1 MKSKTRYDWTVK
13 VWDESGA
20 ECASESSAF
29 ETGLTDE
36 NDWTASWIGAPSAPN
51 INFNGANWIWDRS
64 GHSENEIPA
73 ETLYFRRKITL
84 DSNRTLDYARIAMS
98 ADDNAGLYING
109 ASALSTLNIEDAWKS
124 AAYTTVSA
132 SAFSDGD
139 NVIAV
144 EATNTS
150 NGYAGLLA
158 KIEVYYTD
166 SSAPVTYATDADWKI
181 GAAAETGWNTAG
193 FDDSGWKTPSGSDV
207 ISYGSSPWGDNVSFA
222 GVAGSSAPVFRKEFS
237 TGGKTVKSA
246 RAYIAGLG
254 LYDFKI
260 NGANPYDSVL
270 NPANTDYTDTV
281 LYDVYDVTSSI
292 VGGQN
297 AISVELGNGFYN
309 MDFGGWGWSDSPWKD
324 NPKLRFE
331 LDITYTDGAT
341 QKVYSGGDWKYF
353 AGEPTTSNRVY
364 HGETYDARNA
374 AEFSSASYDDS
385 SWQNAGI
392 VTAPRGKLVWQDM
405 EQMRKTAFFGSESGA
420 EGELTVA
427 YSQATE
433 EYTVTVPRM
442 ITGWSKIAFRN
453 TRFGQ
458 QIVIDYGEII
468 GARRQPRKKGRGR
481 YFPARHL
488 YMQGRER
495 KRNGSFRT
503 EVHL

>member
-1 MKSKTRYDWTVK
+1 
-13 VWDESGA
+13 
-20 ECASESSAF
+20 
-29 ETGLTDE
+29 
-36 NDWTASWIGAPSAPN
+36 
-51 INFNGANWIWDRS
+51 
-64 GHSENEIPA
+64 
-73 ETLYFRRKITL
+73 
-84 DSNRTLDYARIAMS
+84 
-98 ADDNAGLYING
+98 
-109 ASALSTLNIEDAWKS
+109 
-124 AAYTTVSA
+124 
-132 SAFSDGD
+132 
-139 NVIAV
+139 
-144 EATNTS
+144 
-150 NGYAGLLA
+150 
-158 KIEVYYTD
+158 
-166 SSAPVTYATDADWKI
+166 
-181 GAAAETGWNTAG
+181 
-193 FDDSGWKTPSGSDV
+193 
-207 ISYGSSPWGDNVSFA
+207 
-222 GVAGSSAPVFRKEFS
+222 
-237 TGGKTVKSA
+237 
-246 RAYIAGLG
+246 
-254 LYDFKI
+254 
-260 NGANPYDSVL
+260 
-270 NPANTDYTDTV
+270 
-281 LYDVYDVTSSI
+281 
-292 VGGQN
+292 
-297 AISVELGNGFYN
+297 
-309 MDFGGWGWSDSPWKD
+309 MDFGGWGWSNSPWKD